1 MSEDANGEGL
11 ANESLIDESL
21 LAECGSVE
29 RFIGLIVAGGVS
41 EGDAYERGTRAAYSL
56 IETAPQQ
63 LAGNFIYVCQYHN
76 LRRVAAMAMHMNDY
90 RTALSAHSEINKIL
104 AGVS

>member
-1 MSEDANGEGL
+1 MNDEGITHGGL
-11 ANESLIDESL
+11 TDETI
-21 LAECGSVE
+21 LAEAGSVE
-29 RFIGLIVAGGVS
+29 AFISSVKRMELIDDS
-41 EGDAYERGTRAAYSL
+41 NAYERGTEAAYRL

-63 LAGNFIYVCQYHN
+63 LAGNFVYVCQYHN

-90 RTALSAHSEINKIL
+90 RTALSAHAEINKML